1 MNAGS
6 ERELDPAFADLRVGR
21 ALLVVPT
28 YFAARRDQIIALAA
42 PAVPRSTSA
51 RVRRA
56 GGLMSYGPTLPRLSQ
71 AGIYAGRILNGEKP
85 ADLPVKLSEVRTG
98 DQPQD
103 RKGAGSCNPTGPA
116 GARRRGDRGETPGVH
131 RPARRAAAAWPVVAL
146 AQRAEP
152 MRRFGVLVGLAEN
165 DPEMKERLAG
175 FRQGLEKLGWS
186 EGSNVKIDYRFAP
199 AGTRVH
205 LLARELVASQPDV
218 ILAQSTPATA
228 ALKPETSTIPIVFAG
243 VADPIGSGFVASLS
257 RPSGNLTG
265 LLQYEEGITG
275 KWLAMLKE
283 IAPNLTRAALLAN
296 PRTAA
301 YDYFLRSAKTLAPSL
316 AIEVVPMPI
325 ENANDIERSIKG
337 FAREPNGGLVLPPD
351 TTTVIH
357 RDLIIT

>member
-1 MNAGS
+1 M
-6 ERELDPAFADLRVGR
+6 
-21 ALLVVPT
+21 
-28 YFAARRDQIIALAA
+28 
-42 PAVPRSTSA
+42 
-51 RVRRA
+51 
-56 GGLMSYGPTLPRLSQ
+56 
-71 AGIYAGRILNGEKP
+71 
-85 ADLPVKLSEVRTG
+85 
-98 DQPQD
+98 
-103 RKGAGSCNPTGPA
+103 
-116 GARRRGDRGETPGVH
+116 RRRKFLGLVGG
-131 RPARRAAAAWPVVAL
+131 AASWPVVAL
-146 AQRAEP
+146 AQQPEP
-152 MRRFGVLVGLAEN
+152 MRRIGVLVGLAEN

-186 EGSNVKIDYRFAP
+186 EGRNVRIDYRFAP
-199 AGTRVH
+199 AGTRAH
-205 LLARELVASQPDV
+205 LLARELVALQPDV

-243 VADPIGSGFVASLS
+243 VADPIGSGFVASLA

-301 YDYFLRSAKTLAPSL
+301 FDYFLRSAKTLAPSL

-325 ENANDIERSIKG
+325 ENANDIERSIEG

-357 RDLIIT
+357 RDLIIPLAARHRLPAVYAIRVFVAAGGLMYYGTDFVELYRQAASYVDRILRGAKAADLPVQLPTKFETVVNLKAAKALGLTVPQGLLVAADEVIE

>member
-1 MNAGS
+1 MKR
-6 ERELDPAFADLRVGR
+6 REFLGV
-21 ALLVVPT
+21 
-28 YFAARRDQIIALAA
+28 I
-42 PAVPRSTSA
+42 
-51 RVRRA
+51 
-56 GGLMSYGPTLPRLSQ
+56 GGTAM
-71 AGIYAGRILNGEKP
+71 
-85 ADLPVKLSEVRTG
+85 
-98 DQPQD
+98 
-103 RKGAGSCNPTGPA
+103 
-116 GARRRGDRGETPGVH
+116 
-131 RPARRAAAAWPVVAL
+131 AWPMVAR
-146 AQRAEP
+146 AQQLQP
-152 MRRFGVLVGLAEN
+152 MRRIGVLVGLSEN

-186 EGSNVKIDYRFAP
+186 EGRNVKIDYRFAP
-199 AGTRVH
+199 AGTQAH
-205 LLARELVASQPDV
+205 LLARELVALQPDV

-228 ALKPETSTIPIVFAG
+228 ALKSATSTIPIVFAG

-301 YDYFLRSAKTLAPSL
+301 FDYFLRSAKMLAPSL

-325 ENANDIERSIKG
+325 ENANDIERSIED

-351 TTTVIH
+351 TTTVVH
-357 RDLIIT
+357 RDLIITLAARRRLPAVYAIRVFVAAGGLIFYGTDFVQLYRQAASYVDLILRGAKAADLPVQLPTKFETVVNLKTGKALGLTVPQGLLIAADEVIE

>member
-1 MNAGS
+1 MSHGAVMKR
-6 ERELDPAFADLRVGR
+6 REF
-21 ALLVVPT
+21 
-28 YFAARRDQIIALAA
+28 IAL
-42 PAVPRSTSA
+42 V
-51 RVRRA
+51 
-56 GGLMSYGPTLPRLSQ
+56 GG
-71 AGIYAGRILNGEKP
+71 
-85 ADLPVKLSEVRTG
+85 
-98 DQPQD
+98 
-103 RKGAGSCNPTGPA
+103 
-116 GARRRGDRGETPGVH
+116 
-131 RPARRAAAAWPVVAL
+131 AAAAWPVMAP
-146 AQRAEP
+146 AQQPEP
-152 MRRFGVLVGLAEN
+152 VRRIGVLVGLAEN

-175 FRQGLEKLGWS
+175 FRHGLEKLGWS
-186 EGSNVKIDYRFAP
+186 EGSNVRIDYRFAP
-199 AGTRVH
+199 AGAQAN
-205 LLARELVASQPDV
+205 LLARELVALQPDV

-243 VADPIGSGFVASLS
+243 VADPIGSGFVASLA

-301 YDYFLRSAKTLAPSL
+301 FDYFLRSAKTLAPSL

-325 ENANDIERSIKG
+325 ENANDIERSIEG

-357 RDLIIT
+357 RDLIITLATRHRLPAVYAVRVFVAAGGLMFYGIDFVELYRQSASYVDRILRGAKAADLPVQLPTKFETVVNLKTAKALGLTVPQGLLVAADAVIE